1 MDSNSQ
7 ALEDVEGEVR
17 SVVYYDEES
26 HFCIATFKPKTGASI
41 TVKGTLVRAQKGE
54 LMRLSGYWI
63 SDARFGK
70 QFQIKYFQM
79 IRPDSLIGIR
89 KYLGSGLIPG
99 IGAVYAEKLVNHFG
113 LETLDVIENYPE
125 RLGEIDGLG
134 VKRVGSIIESWREQ
148 KIIRDVMIFLRSYG
162 LTESIAIK
170 VFDRYGYKSM
180 EEIQKDPYRLSRD
193 INGVGF
199 MTADRMAR
207 QMEIPYHSATRCRAG
222 LRHILKESHSEGH
235 YYLPRE
241 ELIVRAVDL
250 LQVDVQ
256 IVKSQLDLAIE
267 EQDLSSREDAV
278 YIPWIMDQEDRVAVR
293 LATLFK
299 TESNIFRQLSDKQFQ
314 SLVPDF
320 ALSDEQLEAIDAAM
334 ISKVS
339 IITGGPG
346 VGKTTVLSTL
356 VSLYEEQGRIVILC
370 SPTGKAARRME
381 EATGHTA
388 STIHKLLKYRGGGF
402 EHDENEPVRGDVFIL
417 DECSMIDIS
426 LFNAFLSALPLEA
439 VLVMVGDVDQL
450 PSVGPGCVL
459 SDLIRSSEIPVT
471 RLKQIFRQE
480 ESSDIVTSAHA
491 VNQGSWFPSNVGQDF
506 FFIPSKKTENLQATL
521 KRLLLERIPKKF
533 DLNPILDVQ
542 ILAPMYRGDSGIDRF
557 NELLQDWLNPDQD
570 HFTAYGRSFRVG
582 DKVMQL
588 TNNYEK
594 EVFNGDQGIVDRID
608 FNGGGLEIRF
618 EEGRRVTYKKKEL
631 VDLTLSYCSSIH
643 KVQGSEFSCVIV
655 VLTKAHFNML
665 RRNLL
670 YTAIT
675 RGKSLVICLGDPSA
689 FNMAIANVEGKKR
702 FTGLSERLNYWSNYD
717 PFIKEELLSAEGELS
732 QSWPMELEISD

>member
-1 MDSNSQ
+1 MIYNSQ

-17 SVVYYDEES
+17 NIVYYDEET
-26 HFCIATFKPKTGASI
+26 HFCIATFKPKVGSPI

-54 LMRLSGYWI
+54 LMRLSGSWI

-70 QFQIKYFQM
+70 QFKIKYFQM
-79 IRPDSLIGIR
+79 IKPDSLIGIR

-113 LETLDVIENYPE
+113 METLDVIENQPD

-134 VKRVGSIIESWREQ
+134 VKRVASIIEAWREQ

-193 INGVGF
+193 ITGVGF

-207 QMEIPYHSATRCRAG
+207 QMEIPYQSATRCRAG
-222 LRHILKESHSEGH
+222 IRHILLEGHSEGH
-235 YYLPRE
+235 CYLPKE
-241 ELIVRAVDL
+241 ELIIRAVDL
-250 LQVDVQ
+250 LQVELE
-256 IVKSQLDLAIE
+256 IIESQLRLAVE
-267 EQDLSSREDAV
+267 EQEFSSYDDAI

-293 LATLFK
+293 LATLVK
-299 TESNIFRQLSDKQFQ
+299 TEHKVFKQLSDKQFQ

-320 ALSDEQLEAIDAAM
+320 ALSDEQLQAINAAM
-334 ISKVS
+334 ASKVS

-356 VSLYEEQGRIVILC
+356 VSLYEEQGRIVTLC

-381 EATGHTA
+381 EATGHSA

-402 EHDENEPVRGDVFIL
+402 EHDENEPVQGDVFIL

-459 SDLIRSSEIPVT
+459 LDLISSNEIPVT
-471 RLKQIFRQE
+471 RLKEIFRQE
-480 ESSDIVTSAHA
+480 KSSDIVTSAHA

-506 FFIPSKKTENLQATL
+506 FFIPSKKSENLQSTL
-521 KRLLLERIPKKF
+521 RRLLLERIPQKF
-533 DLNPILDVQ
+533 DFNPILDVQ
-542 ILAPMYRGDSGIDRF
+542 ILAPMYRGESGIDRF

-570 HFTAYGRSFRVG
+570 DLNAYGRSFRVG
-582 DKVMQL
+582 DRVMQL
-588 TNNYEK
+588 NNDYEK

-608 FNGGGLEIRF
+608 FNNGGIEVRF
-618 EEGRRVTYKKKEL
+618 EEGRRVVYKKKEL
-631 VDLTLSYCSSIH
+631 VDLTLSYCTSIH
-643 KVQGSEFSCVIV
+643 KVQGSEFPCVIV
-655 VLTKAHFNML
+655 ILSKAHFNML
-665 RRNLL
+665 KRNLL

-675 RGKSLVICLGDPSA
+675 RGKKLVICLGDPVA
-689 FNMAIANVEGKKR
+689 FNMAINNLEGKKR
-702 FTGLSERLNYWSNYD
+702 YTRLSQRLNHWSNYD
-717 PFIKEELLSAEGELS
+717 PFNHNELQSEEELREA
-732 QSWPMELEISD
+732 WPLELELQD